1 MRATALALAVLL
13 PLAAAA
19 DPVPEPTGYRMEA
32 FRAPVPE
39 TLSGAFVV
47 DTGQAEA
54 LWRAG
59 IAFVDVMPRDEK
71 PANLPEGTLWIDKPR
86 KSIPGAL
93 WVPNVGYGRIHP
105 DRAAYFL
112 AALDQV
118 TAGDRDAPLLIFCR
132 EDCWMSWNAAR
143 RAILDHGFTRVFW
156 YPDGT
161 DGWAWEE
168 LPFENITLFELAE

>member
-1 MRATALALAVLL
+1 
-13 PLAAAA
+13 
-19 DPVPEPTGYRMEA
+19 
-32 FRAPVPE
+32 
-39 TLSGAFVV
+39 
-47 DTGQAEA
+47 QAEA

-59 IAFVDVMPRDEK
+59 IAFIDVMPRDEK

-112 AALDQV
+112 AALDKM
-118 TAGDRDAPLLIFCR
+118 TGGDRDAPLLIFCR

-143 RAILDHGFTRVFW
+143 RAILDHGFTRVYW

-168 LPFENITLFELAE
+168 LPLENITLFELAK